1 MLASWRRAQLSA
13 SSSRLIA
20 HLLTEGFA
28 PAPVAGLLLLIVA
41 WHSAASLADA
51 LLWGVISVVCAAVIP
66 MAYILRGVR
75 RRRLTDRHVHL
86 RQQRPLPLLVGVT
99 SVLAG
104 IALLTF
110 GHAPRELVA
119 LVVAMGVGLSSS
131 LLVTLRWKIS
141 IHVAVVAGAV
151 VILILVFGPTW
162 LVLAPLVVAVGWARV
177 ILGDHTPAQSAAGCI
192 LGATVA
198 AAMFIAL
205 R

>member
-1 MLASWRRAQLSA
+1 MLASGRRTQPSA
-13 SSSRLIA
+13 STSQVIA
-20 HLLTEGFA
+20 HLLTEGLA
-28 PAPVAGLLLLIVA
+28 PAPVAGVLLLIVA
-41 WHSAASLADA
+41 WHSATSLADA
-51 LLWGVISVVCAAVIP
+51 LLWGVIAVVCAAVLP

-86 RQQRPLPLLVGVT
+86 RHQRPLPLLVGVT

-104 IALLTF
+104 IGVLTL

-119 LVVAMGVGLSSS
+119 LVVAMGVGLASS

-162 LVLAPLVVAVGWARV
+162 LALTPLVAGVAWARV
-177 ILGDHTPAQSAAGCI
+177 VLGDHSLAQSAAGSI

-198 AAMFIAL
+198 AAVFSAL

>member
-1 MLASWRRAQLSA
+1 MLAARRRAQLPA

-41 WHSAASLADA
+41 WHSAASFADA

-66 MAYILRGVR
+66 MAYIVRGVR
-75 RRRLTDRHVHL
+75 RRRLTDRHVRL

-110 GHAPRELVA
+110 GRAPRDLVA
-119 LVVAMGVGLSSS
+119 LIVAMGVGLSSS
-131 LLVTLRWKIS
+131 LLVTLKWKIS

-151 VILILVFGPTW
+151 VILVLVFGPTW
-162 LVLAPLVVAVGWARV
+162 LVLMPLIAAVGWARV
-177 ILGDHTPAQSAAGCI
+177 VLGDHTPAQSVAGGL
-192 LGATVA
+192 LGSTVA
-198 AAMFIAL
+198 AAVFSVH